1 MEDMAMKNR
10 KTMTILIFMLALLFI
25 APAWDTAFS
34 AGKIKSTGKLTAVEG
49 KGNSTNVII
58 DKYVYAVG
66 KSARIID
73 QHKKPV
79 SLRSFKLPVR
89 VDFKYTYT
97 PGGPVIILI
106 EELPD
111 VVPK

>member
-1 MEDMAMKNR
+1 MKNR
-10 KTMTILIFMLALLFI
+10 TTIFILLLSLLLIALS
-25 APAWDTAFS
+25 WDTAFS
-34 AGKIKSTGKLTAVEG
+34 AGKIKTNGKLTAVERE
-49 KGNSTNVII
+49 GNSTNVVI

-89 VDFKYTYT
+89 VDFAYKYT

-111 VVPK
+111 VVPQ